1 MTSIDYRYHTVECEN
16 IKDAGYGEN
25 ENIDFNLNFPN
36 RALVCGSVRF
46 EAEVEIYPTGIAN
59 GLGNAGI
66 QRIAVDHMIGAHAFV
81 SSCVTSFQNQGIIEN
96 ATELP
101 RYAKMVT
108 CGTATDQDMNDGKY
122 VCELRSCDKIIQERV
137 LMPRVP
143 SDYGGGGTGDG
154 DANHNGTGFM
164 DPAQALVTSNILS
177 LTRNP
182 DFSIK
187 PVIGLNNVLSAAT
200 TINYSTSGEIKLS
213 FNLSRN
219 LEALYGADV
228 VSSTVYLLK
237 NVEVC
242 YTSIPEQATQAPV
255 SLKTSLCLKSNMNSR
270 LSNHS
275 ARVPAICD
283 SVSVSF
289 IRLNREVSQFFNNT
303 ALEKPTNIS
312 NAKYMFNDSTSSYV
326 TYELKNQT
334 EILHYGARA
343 LATGSHNNI
352 RSDLLSSNDSF
363 IAGLDFGEVLDLRNQ
378 KFNLQFD
385 TEISAADPFLVFQY
399 YSSIISV

>member
-1 MTSIDYRYHTVECEN
+1 MSSVDYRYHTVECEN
-16 IKDAGYGEN
+16 IKSAGYGEN

-59 GLGNAGI
+59 GISYAGR

-81 SSCVTSFQNQGIIEN
+81 QSCVTSFQNQGIIEN

-108 CGTATDQDMNDGKY
+108 CGTATDQDMNNGQY
-122 VCELRSCDKIIQERV
+122 VCELRSSDKIIEERV
-137 LMPRVP
+137 LMARVP
-143 SDYGGGGTGDG
+143 SDFGGGGTGDG
-154 DANHNGTGFM
+154 DNNHNGTGFM
-164 DPAQALVTSNILS
+164 DPTQNLVTTNITSLS
-177 LTRNP
+177 ENA

-187 PVIGLNNVLSAAT
+187 PVIGLNNPLSAAT
-200 TINYSTSGEIKLS
+200 TINYSSSGEIKLS

-242 YTSIPEQATQAPV
+242 FTSIPEQMPQPPL
-255 SLKTSLCLKSNMNSR
+255 SLKTSLCLKSNMNSQ

-283 SVSVSF
+283 AVSISF

-303 ALEKPTNIS
+303 ALEKPVNIT
-312 NAKYMFNDSTSSYV
+312 NAKYMFNDSTNSYL

-334 EILHYGARA
+334 EIVHYGAGA
-343 LATGSHNNI
+343 LSTGSHNNI

-363 IAGLDFGEVLDLRNQ
+363 IAGLDFGEPIDLRQQ
-378 KFNLQFD
+378 KFNVQIN
-385 TEISAADPFLVFQY
+385 TEIIGSDPFLMFMYFHSVI
-399 YSSIISV
+399 SI

>member
-1 MTSIDYRYHTVECEN
+1 MSSIDYRYHTVECEN
-16 IKDAGYGEN
+16 IKSAGYGEN

-46 EAEVEIYPTGIAN
+46 EGEVEIYPTGIA
-59 GLGNAGI
+59 GGVGTAGTA
-66 QRIAVDHMIGAHAFV
+66 RIAVDHMIGAHAFV
-81 SSCVTSFQNQGIIEN
+81 QGCVTSFQNQGIVEN

-108 CGTATDQDMNDGKY
+108 VGTARDQDMNDGKY
-122 VCELRSCDKIIQERV
+122 VCELRSSDKVIQERV
-137 LMPRVP
+137 LMPRVV
-143 SDYGGGGTGDG
+143 SDYGGGATGNG
-154 DANHNGTGFM
+154 DDKHNGTGFI
-164 DPAQALVTSNILS
+164 DPAVGTVTGKIADLIV
-177 LTRNP
+177 NP

-219 LEALYGADV
+219 LESLYGIDV
-228 VSSTVYLLK
+228 TTSTVFLLK

-255 SLKTSLCLKSNMNSR
+255 SLKTSLCLKSNMNSQ

-283 SVSVSF
+283 AVSMSF
-289 IRLNREVSQFFNNT
+289 IRLNREISQFHMNT
-303 ALEKPTNIS
+303 ALEKPSNIR
-312 NAKYMFNDSTSSYV
+312 NVKYMFNDSTSSYV
-326 TYELKNQT
+326 TYELKNRM

-343 LATGSHNNI
+343 LSTGSHNNI
-352 RSDLLSSNDSF
+352 RSDLLSANESF
-363 IAGLDFGEVLDLRNQ
+363 VAGLDFGEVIDLKNQ
-378 KFNLQFD
+378 KFNVQLD
-385 TEISAADPFLVFQY
+385 TEISSDDPFLMYQY
-399 YSSIISV
+399 YHSIISV